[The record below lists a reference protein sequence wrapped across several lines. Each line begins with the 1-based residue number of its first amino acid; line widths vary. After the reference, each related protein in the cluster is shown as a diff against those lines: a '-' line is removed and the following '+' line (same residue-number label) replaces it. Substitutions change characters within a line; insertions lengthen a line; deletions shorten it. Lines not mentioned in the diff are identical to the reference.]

1 MGGSCNLSHPFYIY
15 ELNIESSINII
26 QLKGESMERIAEV
39 ERKTKETAIRVTL
52 NLDGSGKAEVSTGI
66 AFFDHMLSLLAIH
79 GFFDLAVKAKGDLDV
94 DSHHTV
100 EDVGLVF
107 GDTLNKALGDR
118 KGIYRYGHAVTPMDD
133 ALASVSLDLSNRPY
147 LVLNCPGIGSCGTG
161 FNLSVAKEFFRA
173 FANRG
178 GLNLHINV
186 SYGENE
192 HHILESIFKAMGH
205 ALNQACFLDQRI
217 SGVRSSKG
225 SL

>member
-1 MGGSCNLSHPFYIY
+1 
-15 ELNIESSINII
+15 
-26 QLKGESMERIAEV
+26 MERIAEV

-52 NLDGSGKAEVSTGI
+52 NLDGSGKSEVSTGI
-66 AFFDHMLSLLAIH
+66 AFFDHMLTLMALH
-79 GFFDLAVKAKGDLDV
+79 GFLDLAVKAKGDLHV

-107 GDTLNKALGDR
+107 GDTLNQALGDR
-118 KGIYRYGHAVTPMDD
+118 KGLYRYGHAVTPMDD
-133 ALASVSLDLSNRPY
+133 ALSSVSLDLSNRPY
-147 LVLNCPGIGSCGTG
+147 LVLNCPGVDSSGAG
-161 FNLSVAKEFFRA
+161 FNLTVAKEFFRA

-192 HHILESIFKAMGH
+192 HHILESIFKAMGR
-205 ALNQACFLDQRI
+205 ALNQACSLDQRI
-217 SGVRSSKG
+217 SGVRSTKG